1 MNRPIFS
8 LLLLLF
14 LGAACPADEATL
26 RGAMAG
32 EYELIGRKPDSTI
45 TYSGRVVLQDDGRV
59 LWVTRTVGH
68 KTTKGALRFD
78 TVAGSDRIPVMRMRF
93 ILDGIEYQ
101 ATYRWQSDPDNYFR
115 FTGVYG
121 RADNKTKSPG
131 LEALFPLH
139 N

>member
-1 MNRPIFS
+1 MSRPILS
-8 LLLLLF
+8 LLLLIVISN
-14 LGAACPADEATL
+14 AYPADEAPP
-26 RGAMAG
+26 RSAMAG

-68 KTTKGALRFD
+68 KTTKSALRFD
-78 TVAGSDRIPVMRMRF
+78 TVAGSDRIPVMRLRF
-93 ILDGIEYQ
+93 VLDGIEYQ
-101 ATYRWQSDPDNYFR
+101 ATYRWQTDPDNYFR

-131 LEALFPLH
+131 LEAFFPLH
-139 N
+139 Q